1 MIGLYFTLVLISVAA
16 IIAVE
21 SRNLLI
27 SIIAFGL
34 AGIGFSL
41 SYILLGS
48 WDLAVIQLGIEL
60 FLLFY
65 LIRSTRVVS
74 EPETNAG
81 RQLTAYLGTIVFIV
95 TFLGFA
101 YLVFRTLPA
110 VNFSAAGGGLP
121 SLYELV
127 GVAAALFAAVIGAL
141 TILRPE
147 GKQ

>member
-1 MIGLYFTLVLISVAA
+1 MIGLYFTLVLIVAA
-16 IIAVE
+16 AIVAVE
-21 SRNLLI
+21 SRNLLF

-34 AGIGFSL
+34 AGFGFSL
-41 SYILLGS
+41 SYIILGS
-48 WDLAVIQLGIEL
+48 WDLAIIQLGVEI

-65 LIRSTRVVS
+65 LVHSTRTVG
-74 EPETNAG
+74 EPETYPG
-81 RQLTAYLGTIVFIV
+81 RQLIAYLGTIAFVAI
-95 TFLGFA
+95 FLGFA
-101 YLVFRTLPA
+101 FVIFRTLPA

-121 SLYELV
+121 GLYELI